1 MAHYDRETLALL
13 AMGESGVST
22 DRGAHLNTC
31 VRCRHDVDQLAA
43 VVATARQVSAQD
55 QLQAPP
61 DAVWQRI
68 VDGIADPAD
77 AVQPEL
83 AGAESAAPTPAGPA
97 PFSVPMT
104 SVARPARRRLNP
116 AVLAAAAA
124 LVGLL
129 IGAGTMFGVTRSNP
143 TPPPAAAPATQIV
156 LHPLDAPA
164 AHGTAVLDHS
174 AGDQRILT
182 VHVQGLP
189 SVPGTFYE
197 VWLMNAT
204 PQRLLSLGVL
214 DSSHAGR
221 FQIPAGLDL
230 GRYPVVDI
238 SLQPFN
244 GSPAHSGTS
253 AVRGTLP
260 A

>member
-1 MAHYDRETLALL
+1 
-13 AMGESGVST
+13 
-22 DRGAHLNTC
+22 
-31 VRCRHDVDQLAA
+31 
-43 VVATARQVSAQD
+43 
-55 QLQAPP
+55 
-61 DAVWQRI
+61 AVWQRI
-68 VDGIADPAD
+68 VAGIAAPAD
-77 AVQPEL
+77 AVQPER
-83 AGAESAAPTPAGPA
+83 AGAEAAAPTPAEPA
-97 PFSVPMT
+97 PGSVPMT
-104 SVARPARRRLNP
+104 SVARLPRRRLNP

-124 LVGLL
+124 LVGVV
-129 IGAGTMFGVTRSNP
+129 IGAGTMFGATRNNP
-143 TPPPAAAPATQIV
+143 TAPPAAAPAVQIV
-156 LHPLDAPA
+156 LQPLDTPA

-174 AGDQRILT
+174 AGEKRILT

-189 SVPGTFYE
+189 SVRGTFYE

-214 DSSHAGR
+214 DSSHAGQ

-230 GRYPVVDI
+230 GRYPVVDV